1 MRILQALVLCSHG
14 AGFLVSWDAVPE
26 YAHIGTQSEEEEV
39 QEEELRPKKP
49 SFMLN
54 GVIDQEEIDEIF
66 ARTFGQQ
73 NRREIHRRRQSRLLM
88 TVHIGEH
95 SLLMYRERRNIF
107 WLTAIISFLPGKN

>member
-1 MRILQALVLCSHG
+1 M
-14 AGFLVSWDAVPE
+14 PE

-49 SFMLN
+49 SFTYEN

-66 ARTFGQQ
+66 ARTFGAAKQKR
-73 NRREIHRRRQSRLLM
+73 NSWTKTIKASDDS
-88 TVHIGEH
+88 T
-95 SLLMYRERRNIF
+95 YRGTQPAYVPGTEEYL